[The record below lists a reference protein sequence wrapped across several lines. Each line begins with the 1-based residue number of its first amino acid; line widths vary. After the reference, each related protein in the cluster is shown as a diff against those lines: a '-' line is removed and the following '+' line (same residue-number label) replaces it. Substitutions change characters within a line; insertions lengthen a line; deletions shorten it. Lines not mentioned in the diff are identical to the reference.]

1 MNFILHF
8 YGRIKTISSFTD
20 FSSRLKNLF
29 VLAYKI
35 ITGRY
40 GKKYWKQERQKKINL
55 YLQNPDNIKELS
67 ILIDVFNI
75 YYNLRKYED
84 CKSVYN
90 RILSLKLQEIPTEIY
105 ISMSESFFF
114 LKEYQKSVES
124 VLDIKQTNC
133 KNYNLALTYLFL
145 SYTKLKD
152 ISNAEKIYKK
162 LSDFYTLQEIEH
174 ITSGILADIFFIDKL
189 YVTSKKQSIESKKYI
204 SLSNAVHDAGAD
216 NCLDKTDIAVEKLN
230 LLNETDFLHDK
241 MLHNL
246 FNNEHE
252 IARREKILLSFPRSL
267 NVTLTN
273 NCNLKCIMC
282 FANEEKFEVSK
293 NILEEIKNIIPYL
306 QNISWMGGEV
316 FLYKD
321 FIELLQW
328 TAQYSVR
335 QEIITNG
342 LLLDEK
348 TIKILLTNH
357 IDITISVDGTSKDV
371 YENVRLNGNFS
382 KLLEI
387 LSQINKIR
395 KELNSTSRLKLNT
408 VIIKNNYHQI
418 PDFLEFANK
427 YGFDIISFN
436 SLVRDSRTKELDI
449 FGKHFD
455 KNIVAEITKNI
466 NYIRKNALIY
476 GIQIENSLP
485 TESFIQNIAT
495 KEYVFNCSMT
505 SAQTLSC
512 HIPWKRLFIASN
524 GDVYPNCFCKV
535 PVGNLINNSLTSV
548 WNSKKMLEYRTNI
561 LNNSRKKICSD
572 DCLGGRIPENSL
584 KHI

>member
-1 MNFILHF
+1 MNFIFNF

-20 FSSRLKNLF
+20 FLNRFKNLF
-29 VLAYKI
+29 ILAYKI
-35 ITGRY
+35 LTGRY
-40 GKKYWKQERQKKINL
+40 GQKYWQQERQKKINL
-55 YLQNPDNIKELS
+55 YRQNPDSIKELS
-67 ILIDVFNI
+67 ILIDIFNI
-75 YYNLRKYED
+75 YYNLRQYEE

-90 RILSLKLQEIPTEIY
+90 RMISLKLQNIPAEIY
-105 ISMSESFFF
+105 VSMSESFFF
-114 LKEYQKSVES
+114 LKEYKKSVQS

-152 ISNAEKIYKK
+152 ISNAEKIHKK
-162 LSDFYTLQEIEH
+162 LSDFYTLQEIEY
-174 ITSGILADIFFIDKL
+174 IKEGILADIFSTDKL
-189 YVTSKKQSIESKKYI
+189 SVTSKKQGIENKKYI
-204 SLSNAVHDAGAD
+204 ALFNAVHDAGLD
-216 NCLDKTDIAVEKLN
+216 NCLDKTDVAVEKLN
-230 LLNETDFLHDK
+230 LLNETDLLHDK

-282 FANEEKFEVSK
+282 FANEEKFEVSN

-321 FIELLQW
+321 FIDLLQW
-328 TAQYSVR
+328 TSQYSVR

-357 IDITISVDGTSKDV
+357 IDITISVDGISKDV
-371 YENVRLNGNFS
+371 YENIRLNGNFE

-427 YGFDIISFN
+427 YEFDILSFN
-436 SLVRDSRTKELDI
+436 PLVRDRRTKELDV
-449 FGKHFD
+449 FGKDFN
-455 KNIVAEITKNI
+455 KNTVAEITKNI
-466 NYIRKNALIY
+466 NYVREKALIY
-476 GIQIENSLP
+476 GVQVENSLP
-485 TESFIQNIAT
+485 TESFIQDITN

-505 SAQTLSC
+505 STQTLSC

-535 PVGNLINNSLTSV
+535 PIGNLTNNSLASV

-561 LNNSRKKICSD
+561 INNTRKKICSD